1 VAAPRRNNR
10 LKPAPLTQPSLVDTA
25 VWTWARDKRFP
36 ELAEWFNT
44 EVRSGRVLVC
54 DQISLELIRLAPNE
68 TRAHELAGRL
78 GAFGSVAMPQ
88 DAWSRAREVQL
99 ALAGSGEHRRVPP
112 ADLLIA
118 AAAERAGVPLVH
130 YDHDYERIAAVTR
143 QPHLWFVAHGALA
156 EKR

>member
-1 VAAPRRNNR
+1 VAAPRRGNR
-10 LKPAPLTQPSLVDTA
+10 LKPAPLTQASLVDTA
-25 VWTWARDKRFP
+25 VWTWARDGRFP

-44 EVRSGRVLVC
+44 EVHSGRVLVC
-54 DQISLELIRLAPNE
+54 DQIILELIRLASNE
-68 TRAHELAGRL
+68 TRAQVLAGRL
-78 GAFGSVAMPQ
+78 SAFEDVTMPP

-99 ALAGSGEHRRVPP
+99 ALAGTGDHRRVPP
-112 ADLLIA
+112 SDLLIA

-143 QPHLWFVAHGALA
+143 QPHLWFVAQGALA

>member
-1 VAAPRRNNR
+1 VVPPRRNDP
-10 LKPAPLTQPSLVDTA
+10 LKPAPLTRPSLVDTA
-25 VWTWARDKRFP
+25 VWTWARDRRFP

-44 EVRSGRVLVC
+44 EVRSGRVLTC
-54 DQISLELIRLAPNE
+54 DQIILELIRLAANQ
-68 TRAHELAGRL
+68 TRAHDLARRL
-78 GAFGSVAMPQ
+78 SAFDSLAMPQ

-99 ALAGSGEHRRVPP
+99 AMASDGDHRRVPP

-118 AAAERAGVPLVH
+118 ATAERAGVPLVH
-130 YDHDYERIAAVTR
+130 YDQDYDRIAAVTR

>member
-1 VAAPRRNNR
+1 MAAPRRHNR

-25 VWTWARDKRFP
+25 VWTWARDRRFP
-36 ELAEWFNT
+36 ELAEWFND

-54 DQISLELIRLAPNE
+54 EEIILELIRLAPNE
-68 TRAHELAGRL
+68 ARAHELAGRL
-78 GAFGSVAMPQ
+78 SAFDAVTMPQ

-99 ALAGSGEHRRVPP
+99 AMAGSGDHRRVPP

-130 YDHDYERIAAVTR
+130 YDQDYERIAAVTR
-143 QPHLWFVAHGALA
+143 QPHLWFVARGALA

>member
-36 ELAEWFNT
+36 ELADWFNT

-54 DQISLELIRLAPNE
+54 DQIILELIRLAPNE

-78 GAFGSVAMPQ
+78 SAFGSVTMPQ

-118 AAAERAGVPLVH
+118 AAAERARVPLVH
-130 YDHDYERIAAVTR
+130 YDQDYERIAAVTR

>member
-1 VAAPRRNNR
+1 MAAPPRHNR
-10 LKPAPLTQPSLVDTA
+10 LKLAPLTRPSLVDTA
-25 VWTWARDKRFP
+25 VWTWARDRRFP

-54 DQISLELIRLAPNE
+54 DQIILELIRLAPNE

-78 GAFGSVAMPQ
+78 SAFDDVTMPH
-88 DAWSRAREVQL
+88 DVWSRAREVQL
-99 ALAGSGEHRRVPP
+99 AMAGSGDHRRVPP

-118 AAAERAGVPLVH
+118 ATAERAGVPLVH
-130 YDHDYERIAAVTR
+130 YDQDYARIAAVTR